1 MRNRVRSLLIS
12 TIVHMEFF
20 VSVDRKWDAGDQ
32 LAEQVGTI
40 NNVVNRLDRVL
51 S

>member
-1 MRNRVRSLLIS
+1 MRNSERSLLIS

-20 VSVDRKWDAGDQ
+20 VSVDRKWDDGDQ